1 MKRRDAIKNAS
12 LLLGYTMAVGT
23 SAAIMNGC
31 KAEPKIDYTPEFL
44 SMDQLKNV
52 MHLAERIIPQTD
64 TPGAMAAGV
73 HTFIDQT
80 ISRFW
85 EPADQNRI
93 TAGLDAFSNSVKED
107 NGKDFYQL
115 DPSKQDEIIG
125 TLAKEEGDETLFRV
139 MRELTVSGFFTSEL
153 GQTEVLNY
161 NPVPGPYQ
169 GCVPYVAGT
178 PMDTSIREGWD

>member
-23 SAAIMNGC
+23 SAAIMHGC
-31 KAEPKIDYTPEFL
+31 KAEPKIDYMPEFL

-52 MHLAERIIPQTD
+52 MHLAERIMPQTD

-85 EPADQNRI
+85 E
-93 TAGLDAFSNSVKED
+93 KED
-107 NGKDFYQL
+107 
-115 DPSKQDEIIG
+115 QDK
-125 TLAKEEGDETLFRV
+125 TRK
-139 MRELTVSGFFTSEL
+139 
-153 GQTEVLNY
+153 
-161 NPVPGPYQ
+161 
-169 GCVPYVAGT
+169 
-178 PMDTSIREGWD
+178 

>member
-1 MKRRDAIKNAS
+1 MKRRDAIKSAS
-12 LLLGYTMAVGT
+12 LFLGYTVAVGT
-23 SAAIMNGC
+23 SAAILQGC
-31 KAEPKIDYTPEFL
+31 KAEPKIDYIPEFL
-44 SMDQLKNV
+44 NMDQLKNV

-85 EPADQNRI
+85 EKEDQDKI
-93 TAGLDAFSNSVKED
+93 LAEIQGFGEKVKAD
-107 NGKDFYQL
+107 NGKEFYQL
-115 DPSKQDEIIG
+115 DPKLQDEIIG
-125 TLAKEEGDETLFRV
+125 DIAKEEGEETLFKQ
-139 MRELTVSGFFTSEL
+139 MRELTVSGFFTSEI

-169 GCVPYVAGT
+169 GCIEYTAGT
-178 PMDTSIREGWD
+178 VLDSTHGNGW

>member
-1 MKRRDAIKNAS
+1 MKRREAIKNAS
-12 LLLGYTMAVGT
+12 LLLGYTMAIGT

-31 KAEPKIDYTPEFL
+31 KAEPKIDYIPEFL
-44 SMDQLKNV
+44 DEMQLKNI

-64 TPGAMAAGV
+64 TPGAIAAGV

-85 EPADQNRI
+85 EKEDQDKFI
-93 TAGLDAFSNSVKED
+93 TSLNTFSQNVKEKS
-107 NGKDFYQL
+107 GKQFYQL
-115 DPSKQDEIIG
+115 DPSDQDKIVTDIAQE
-125 TLAKEEGDETLFRV
+125 KGDKTLFKS

-161 NPVPGPYQ
+161 NPVPGPFQ
-169 GCVPYVAGT
+169 GCVDYVAGT
-178 PMDTSIREGWD
+178 PMDTSMHTGWN

>member
-1 MKRRDAIKNAS
+1 MKRRDAIKNAT

-52 MHLAERIIPQTD
+52 MYFAERILPQTD
-64 TPGAMAAGV
+64 TPGAIAAGV

-80 ISRFW
+80 LSRFW
-85 EPADQNRI
+85 EKEDQDKMI
-93 TAGLDAFSNSVKED
+93 AGLNAFSESVTKE

-115 DPSKQDEIIG
+115 DPADQDKIVG
-125 TLAKEEGDETLFRV
+125 TLAQEEGNETLFRV

-169 GCVPYVAGT
+169 GCVAYVAGT
-178 PMDTSIREGWD
+178 PMDTTMREGWN

>member
-1 MKRRDAIKNAS
+1 MKRRDAIKNATV
-12 LLLGYTMAVGT
+12 LLGYTMAVGT

-64 TPGAMAAGV
+64 TPGAIAAGV

-85 EPADQNRI
+85 EKEDQDKMI
-93 TAGLDAFSNSVKED
+93 AGLDVFSESIQQEY
-107 NGKDFYQL
+107 GKDFYQL
-115 DPSKQDEIIG
+115 DPSKQDVIVG
-125 TLAKEEGDETLFRV
+125 TLAQEEGEVTLFKA

-169 GCVPYVAGT
+169 GCVPYEAGT
-178 PMDTSIREGWD
+178 PMDTTMHLGWD

>member
-12 LLLGYTMAVGT
+12 LLLGYTMAIGT

-31 KAEPKIDYTPEFL
+31 KAEPVIDYVPEFL
-44 SMDQLKNV
+44 NMDQLKSV
-52 MHLAERIIPQTD
+52 MHIAERIIPQTE
-64 TPGAMAAGV
+64 TPGAISAGV

-85 EPADQNRI
+85 EKEDQDKLMSKLN
-93 TAGLDAFSNSVKED
+93 DFDKSVLND
-107 NGKDFYQL
+107 NGKAFYRL
-115 DPSKQDEIIG
+115 DAVAQDKII
-125 TLAKEEGDETLFRV
+125 TKLAKEEGDDTLFRK

-169 GCVPYVAGT
+169 GCIDYIAGT
-178 PMDTSIREGWD
+178 PMDTTR